1 MFLLIQ
7 ADLTAPADVG
17 ILIAS
22 SPQTTQTKWSSILDD
37 VNSVV
42 DAFPISQRGTHLS
55 VATVGK
61 VPKLAL
67 KFNTLR
73 GSDYN
78 LNEVKRRISQIPYEK
93 VETTRLDLGLQKAAD
108 EMFATQSGMRTEASK
123 VSNEMLHHLSL
134 FQSVMLSKW
143 HVPLNMM
150 WNHRRKNLPCRV
162 LCCDRILFNKSA
174 IL

>member
-1 MFLLIQ
+1 M
-7 ADLTAPADVG
+7 
-17 ILIAS
+17 
-22 SPQTTQTKWSSILDD
+22 
-37 VNSVV
+37 V
-42 DAFPISQRGTHLS
+42 DAFPVSQRGTHLS

-61 VPKLAL
+61 VPKLAF

-123 VSNEMLHHLSL
+123 VSNEMLHHLFF

-143 HVPLNMM
+143 PVPLNMM
-150 WNHRRKNLPCRV
+150 
-162 LCCDRILFNKSA
+162 
-174 IL
+174 